1 MSLSHYQ
8 GLWPRSSDKCP
19 PYFSQKYHKAYLL
32 QEMSEDVRLRDT
44 DRVFSRAIDGGCI
57 LKEYFNIW
65 GKYASRCAGENFT
78 ENVWLAETTSCNVP
92 IKGMHWLVP
101 LFQLEWSFLGIFL
114 THTFTTI
121 PKKKWYSLHLLPF
134 WFIQAQFESFMIAL
148 VFFLCSVLLW
158 VHHLTQETGE
168 VKMIA
173 IR

>member
-19 PYFSQKYHKAYLL
+19 PYFLQKYHKAYLL
-32 QEMSEDVRLRDT
+32 QEMSENVRLRDT

-65 GKYASRCAGENFT
+65 GKYASHCAGENFT

-114 THTFTTI
+114 THTFTTV

-134 WFIQAQFESFMIAL
+134 GSFKL
-148 VFFLCSVLLW
+148 SLSLSWL
-158 VHHLTQETGE
+158 H
-168 VKMIA
+168 
-173 IR
+173 

>member
-92 IKGMHWLVP
+92 IKGMHFILFRDFSHSHFYHRTKKEMVFTSFITILVHSSSVWVFHDCTSVFSLLCFTVSTP
-101 LFQLEWSFLGIFL
+101 PHTRDGWSEDDSNQIEDGSF
-114 THTFTTI
+114 
-121 PKKKWYSLHLLPF
+121 SLL
-134 WFIQAQFESFMIAL
+134 
-148 VFFLCSVLLW
+148 
-158 VHHLTQETGE
+158 
-168 VKMIA
+168 
-173 IR
+173 